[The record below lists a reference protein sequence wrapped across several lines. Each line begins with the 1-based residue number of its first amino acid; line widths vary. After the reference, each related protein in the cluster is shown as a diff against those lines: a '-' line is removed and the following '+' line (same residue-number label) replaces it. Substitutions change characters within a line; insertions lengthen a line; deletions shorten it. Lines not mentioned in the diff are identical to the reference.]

1 MRFKDVPGSS
11 HVKERLIQSMK
22 AVTVPHA
29 QLFAGQVGALN
40 LPMALAFS
48 TYLHCQNKG
57 EHDACGECPAC
68 SKSLKHIHP
77 DTNFVFPLGNVKG
90 DKDEDRF
97 KAEIM
102 KTWRSFLTEQP
113 FGNLDDWASYYGGE
127 DKQAIISKD
136 ESREIIKS
144 LSLKPFESPYKVM
157 LIWQPEYMHPS
168 AANGILKILE
178 EPPPNTFFILIT
190 NAAER
195 LLPTILSRTQIVQ
208 IPMLS
213 DEDVDAHLKSLGN
226 VEESKRDKIVQLA
239 EGNLNLALKL
249 IDREEDHH
257 FELFFNWM
265 LACFKKEYAK
275 LVAMADDFHT
285 LDKLNQRNL
294 MTYSLNMMR
303 ETLLQV
309 SSATSIGRSKGN
321 ELERV
326 QKFSKLMDVPRIEK
340 SSRLI
345 NDAAYHLERNGSAK
359 MIFMDLSLQLSN
371 VINP

>member
-11 HVKERLIQSMK
+11 HVKNRLIQSVK

-29 QLFAGQVGALN
+29 QLFSGQTGALN
-40 LPMALAFS
+40 LPMALAFT

-68 SKSLKHIHP
+68 SKSLKYIHP
-77 DTNFVFPLGNVKG
+77 DTNFVFPMGNVKG

-97 KAEIM
+97 KAETM

-113 FGNLDDWASYYGGE
+113 FGNLDDWAGYYGGE

-136 ESREIIKS
+136 ESREIIKT
-144 LSLKPFESPYKVM
+144 LSLKPFESPYKLM

-178 EPPPNTFFILIT
+178 EPPPNTFFLLVT

-213 DEDVDAHLKSLGN
+213 DEEVNAHLKSLGN
-226 VEESKRDKIVQLA
+226 VEESKLDKIVQLA

-249 IDREEDHH
+249 IDQEEDHH
-257 FELFFNWM
+257 FELFFTWM

-285 LDKLNQRNL
+285 LDKMNQRNL

-303 ETLLQV
+303 ETLLQL
-309 SSATSIGRSKGN
+309 SGATSINRSKGN

-326 QKFSKLMDVPRIEK
+326 QKFSKLMNVSRIEK
-340 SSRLI
+340 SSHLI

>member
-11 HVKERLIQSMK
+11 HVKERLIQSVK

-40 LPMALAFS
+40 LPMALAFT
-48 TYLHCQNKG
+48 TYLHCSNK
-57 EHDACGECPAC
+57 EEYDACGACPAC

-77 DTNFVFPLGNVKG
+77 DTNFVFPLGNIKG

-113 FGNLDDWASYYGGE
+113 FGNLDDWAGYYRGE
-127 DKQAIISKD
+127 DKQAIISKE

-157 LIWQPEYMHPS
+157 LIWLPEYMHPS

-178 EPPPNTFFILIT
+178 EPPPNTFFLLVT

-195 LLPTILSRTQIVQ
+195 LLPTILSRTQIIQ

-213 DEDVDAHLKSLGN
+213 DEEVNTHLKSLDN
-226 VEESKRDKIVQLA
+226 IEESKRDKIIQLA

-285 LDKLNQRNL
+285 LDKMNQRNL

-303 ETLLQV
+303 ETLLQL
-309 SSATSIGRSKGN
+309 SGATSINRSKGN

-326 QKFSKLMDVPRIEK
+326 QKFSKLMNVARIEK
-340 SSRLI
+340 SSHLI

-359 MIFMDLSLQLSN
+359 MIFMDLSLQLSD

>member
-11 HVKERLIQSMK
+11 HVKGRLIQSVK

-29 QLFAGQVGALN
+29 QLFAGQTGALN
-40 LPMALAFS
+40 LPMALAFT
-48 TYLHCQNKG
+48 TYLHCSNKG
-57 EHDACGECPAC
+57 EYDACGECPAC

-127 DKQAIISKD
+127 DKQAIISKE

-157 LIWQPEYMHPS
+157 LIWLPEYMHPS

-213 DEDVDAHLKSLGN
+213 DEEVNTHLKSLGN
-226 VEESKRDKIVQLA
+226 VEVSKRDKIVQLA

-249 IDREEDHH
+249 IDQEEDHH
-257 FELFFNWM
+257 FELFFTWM
-265 LACFKKEYAK
+265 LACFKKEYAN
-275 LVAMADDFHT
+275 LVAMADDFHA
-285 LDKLNQRNL
+285 LDKMNQRNL

-303 ETLLQV
+303 ETLLQL
-309 SSATSIGRSKGN
+309 SGATSINRSKGT

-326 QKFSKLMDVPRIEK
+326 QKFSKLMNVSRIEK
-340 SSRLI
+340 SSHLI

>member
-1 MRFKDVPGSS
+1 MRFKDVPGSLQ
-11 HVKERLIQSMK
+11 VKDRLIQSVK
-22 AVTVPHA
+22 AITVPHA
-29 QLFAGQVGALN
+29 QLFSGQTGALN
-40 LPMALAFS
+40 LPMALAFT

-57 EHDACGECPAC
+57 EHDACGECSAC

-113 FGNLDDWASYYGGE
+113 FGNLDDWAGYYGGE

-136 ESREIIKS
+136 ESREIIKT

-178 EPPPNTFFILIT
+178 EPPPNTFFLLVT

-208 IPMLS
+208 IPLLS
-213 DEDVDAHLKSLGN
+213 DEEVNTHLISLGN
-226 VEESKRDKIVQLA
+226 IEESKRDKIVQLA

-249 IDREEDHH
+249 IDQEEDHH
-257 FELFFNWM
+257 FELFFTWM

-285 LDKLNQRNL
+285 LDKMNQRNL

-303 ETLLQV
+303 ETLLQL
-309 SSATSIGRSKGN
+309 SGATSINRSKGN

-326 QKFSKLMDVPRIEK
+326 QKFSKLMNVSRIEK
-340 SSRLI
+340 SSHLI

>member
-1 MRFKDVPGSS
+1 MRFKDVPGSLQ
-11 HVKERLIQSMK
+11 VKDRLIQSVK
-22 AVTVPHA
+22 AITVPHA
-29 QLFAGQVGALN
+29 QLFSGQTGALN
-40 LPMALAFS
+40 LPMALAFT

-57 EHDACGECPAC
+57 EHDACGECSAC

-113 FGNLDDWASYYGGE
+113 FGNLDDWAGYYGGE

-136 ESREIIKS
+136 ESREIIKT
-144 LSLKPFESPYKVM
+144 LSLKPFESPYKLM

-178 EPPPNTFFILIT
+178 EPPPNTFFLLVT

-208 IPMLS
+208 IPLLL
-213 DEDVDAHLKSLGN
+213 DEEVNAHLKSLGN
-226 VEESKRDKIVQLA
+226 IEESKRDKIVQLA

-249 IDREEDHH
+249 IDQEEDHH
-257 FELFFNWM
+257 FELFFTWM

-285 LDKLNQRNL
+285 LDKMNQRNL

-303 ETLLQV
+303 ETLLQL
-309 SSATSIGRSKGN
+309 SGATSINRSKGN

-326 QKFSKLMDVPRIEK
+326 QKFSKLMNVSRIEK
-340 SSRLI
+340 SSHLI

>member
-11 HVKERLIQSMK
+11 HVKERLIQSVK

-40 LPMALAFS
+40 LPMALAFT
-48 TYLHCQNKG
+48 TYLHCSNKG
-57 EHDACGECPAC
+57 QYDACGECPAC

-127 DKQAIISKD
+127 DKQAIISKE

-178 EPPPNTFFILIT
+178 EPPPNTFFLLVT

-195 LLPTILSRTQIVQ
+195 LLPTILSRTQIIQ

-213 DEDVDAHLKSLGN
+213 DEEVSAHLKSLGT

-239 EGNLNLALKL
+239 EGNINLALKL
-249 IDREEDHH
+249 IDQEEDHH
-257 FELFFNWM
+257 FELFFTWM
-265 LACFKKEYAK
+265 LACFKKEYAN
-275 LVAMADDFHT
+275 LVAMADDFHA
-285 LDKLNQRNL
+285 LDKMNQRNL

-303 ETLLQV
+303 ETLLQL
-309 SSATSIGRSKGN
+309 SGATSINRSKGT

-326 QKFSKLMDVPRIEK
+326 QKFSKLMNVSRIEK
-340 SSRLI
+340 SSHLI

>member
-11 HVKERLIQSMK
+11 HVKERLIQSVK

-40 LPMALAFS
+40 LPMALAFT
-48 TYLHCQNKG
+48 TYLHCSNKG
-57 EHDACGECPAC
+57 EYDACGECPAC

-77 DTNFVFPLGNVKG
+77 DSNFVFPLGNIKG

-127 DKQAIISKD
+127 DKQAIISKE

-178 EPPPNTFFILIT
+178 EPPPNTFFLLVT

-195 LLPTILSRTQIVQ
+195 LLPTILSRTQIIQ

-213 DEDVDAHLKSLGN
+213 DEEVNAHLKSLGT

-249 IDREEDHH
+249 IDQEEDHH
-257 FELFFNWM
+257 FELFFTWM

-275 LVAMADDFHT
+275 LVAMADDFHA
-285 LDKLNQRNL
+285 LDKMNQRNL

-303 ETLLQV
+303 ETLLQL
-309 SSATSIGRSKGN
+309 SGATSINRSKGN

-326 QKFSKLMDVPRIEK
+326 QKFSKMMNVSRIEK
-340 SSRLI
+340 SSHLI

>member
-1 MRFKDVPGSS
+1 MRFIDVPGSTL
-11 HVKERLIQSMK
+11 VKDRLIQSVK

-29 QLFAGQVGALN
+29 QLFSGQIGALN
-40 LPMALAFS
+40 LPMALAFT

-57 EHDACGECPAC
+57 EHDACGECAAC

-77 DTNFVFPLGNVKG
+77 DTNFVFPLGNIKG

-102 KTWRSFLTEQP
+102 KAWRSFLTEQP
-113 FGNLDDWASYYGGE
+113 FGNLDDWASFYGGE
-127 DKQAIISKD
+127 DKLAIISKE

-213 DEDVDAHLKSLGN
+213 DDEVSTHLQMVN
-226 VEESKRDKIVQLA
+226 VEAGKRDKIVQLS

-249 IDREEDHH
+249 IEQEEDHH
-257 FELFFNWM
+257 FELFFDWM

-275 LVAMADDFHT
+275 LVSMADDFHT
-285 LDKLNQRNL
+285 LDKMNQRNL

-309 SSATSIGRSKGN
+309 SGATSINRSKGN

-326 QKFSKLMDVPRIEK
+326 QKFSKLMNVSRIEK
-340 SSRLI
+340 SSHLI

-359 MIFMDLSLQLSN
+359 MIFMDLSLQLSH